1 MDTISRENNSML
13 PMGGIIVGIVALV
26 IGGYAAISVAKV
38 NRTLVAHEEKL
49 AKIDDI
55 SAQVSSAAAAS
66 DKASKDITALQNS
79 TQSAVNQIATDLGTI
94 HETLKHLQEA
104 PKPARVAGGK
114 GAKGEPAAAGPGEYI
129 VKSRDSGAKIA
140 RSLGV
145 SLSELESVN
154 PGVNWTKL
162 HVGMKLKVPEKKAAA
177 AAAPAAPAAE

>member
-1 MDTISRENNSML
+1 MDTISRENNSLL
-13 PMGGIIVGIVALV
+13 PMGGVIVGIIALIV
-26 IGGYAAISVAKV
+26 GGYAAISVAKV
-38 NRTLVAHEEKL
+38 NRTLVTQEEKI

-94 HETLKHLQEA
+94 HETLKHLQET
-104 PKPARVAGGK
+104 PKAARAMAK
-114 GAKGEPAAAGPGEYI
+114 GAKGEMVEAGPGEYI
-129 VKSRDSGAKIA
+129 VKSGDSGAKIA
-140 RSLGV
+140 RALGV

-154 PGVNWTKL
+154 PGVKWTKL

-177 AAAPAAPAAE
+177 PAAAPAA